1 MRKAGIVS
9 IGNELLSGLLD
20 TNAAYLCEKL
30 LSLGIPVVGCYTVG
44 DEIKSIVRVLELAKS
59 DAELV
64 ITTGGLGPTDD
75 DLTRTA
81 FAKLLDV
88 ELRPDESILR
98 KIEDFFDS
106 RGLPMPQRNKV
117 QALIPAGARP
127 VANELGTAPGIEAKM
142 GKKLLFALPG
152 VPVEMKAMFEQ
163 LIAPQLRRLHVQ
175 RVIVA
180 KKIRCFGAGESAVA
194 ELLGDMMQRGRN
206 PLVNCTVDC
215 GLITLSVV
223 AAASERRAAEEMAEE
238 TEKLLREKLGRLV
251 FGTAGQTLAE
261 VVGGQLLRRKKK
273 IAVAESCTGGLLCKL
288 ITDIPGA
295 SAWFTHGWVTYSN
308 TAKTR
313 ELGVS
318 GELIDK
324 YGAVSTEVAAAMA
337 QAARHKA
344 KTDFAVAIT
353 GIAGPGGAT
362 EQKPVGLVYI
372 AVCSDDKSLTR
383 GFDFS
388 HDRRS
393 IRLKSALTALN
404 LLRLELDD

>member
-9 IGNELLSGLLD
+9 IGNELLSGQVD

-30 LSLGIPVVGCYTVG
+30 LSLGIPVVSCYTVG
-44 DEIKSIVRVLELAKS
+44 DETEAIVRVLELAKS
-59 DAELV
+59 DADLV
-64 ITTGGLGPTDD
+64 IATGGLGPTDD

-81 FAKLLDV
+81 FAKLLNV
-88 ELRPDESILR
+88 ELRLDENIL
-98 KIEDFFDS
+98 KKAEDFFAGRD
-106 RGLPMPQRNKV
+106 LPTPERNKV
-117 QALIPAGARP
+117 QALIPAGTRP
-127 VANELGTAPGIEAKM
+127 VANDLGTAPGIEAKI

-152 VPVEMKAMFEQ
+152 VPAEMKEMFEK
-163 LIAPQLRRLHVQ
+163 LIAPQLRQLHAQ
-175 RVIVA
+175 QVIVTR
-180 KKIRCFGAGESAVA
+180 KIKCFGAGESAVA

-223 AAASERRAAEEMAEE
+223 AAAAERRSAEEMAEE
-238 TEKLLREKLGRLV
+238 AEKLLREKLGRLV
-251 FGTAGQTLAE
+251 FGTAGETLAE

-295 SAWFTHGWVTYSN
+295 STYFTHGWVTYSN

-324 YGAVSTEVAAAMA
+324 YGAVSAEVAAAMA

-372 AVCSDDKSLTR
+372 TVCSDDKFLTK

-404 LLRLELDD
+404 LLRLELED

>member
-215 GLITLSVV
+215 GLITLSIV
-223 AAASERRAAEEMAEE
+223 AAAAERRSAEEMAEE
-238 TEKLLREKLGRLV
+238 TEKLLREKLGLLV
-251 FGTAGQTLAE
+251 FG
-261 VVGGQLLRRKKK
+261 
-273 IAVAESCTGGLLCKL
+273 
-288 ITDIPGA
+288 GA
-295 SAWFTHGWVTYSN
+295 
-308 TAKTR
+308 
-313 ELGVS
+313 
-318 GELIDK
+318 D
-324 YGAVSTEVAAAMA
+324 
-337 QAARHKA
+337 
-344 KTDFAVAIT
+344 
-353 GIAGPGGAT
+353 
-362 EQKPVGLVYI
+362 
-372 AVCSDDKSLTR
+372 
-383 GFDFS
+383 
-388 HDRRS
+388 
-393 IRLKSALTALN
+393 
-404 LLRLELDD
+404 